1 MANKKLKQYFFQ
13 HDAFAREDPKLIRVR
28 MEYGSAGYGVYFML
42 LEYLFSQPNYMS
54 ETTYNA
60 IGYNLHESAGMV
72 KSIVE
77 DFGLFTLSPDGK
89 WFHSES
95 FSKRMASLDSAACS
109 RSSAAA
115 KAAKAR
121 WSVAPTI
128 HKPKNDAS
136 RMRHAC
142 KNDASRMRHASE
154 NDANNI
160 ILDKDIVVN
169 DINSNTESMRKQ
181 NSVDG
186 MQPCRYKDEL
196 YKEQS
201 FWESSAMRFH
211 RKVEEL
217 KPEIEKFQLEVIA
230 QDTQHQSYSDYR
242 RHFFN
247 WLRIQIQESE
257 KNATDNS
264 TGRSSPG
271 PQGKGSKADFNAA
284 AEEQARTA
292 ILRIDR
298 GLEQEK
304 PGF

>member
-54 ETTYNA
+54 ETTYNS
-60 IGYNLHESAGMV
+60 IGYNLHESARMV

-121 WSVAPTI
+121 WSAAPTI
-128 HKPKNDAS
+128 SKPKNDAS
-136 RMRHAC
+136 RMRHAY
-142 KNDASRMRHASE
+142 KNDASRMRHASK

-160 ILDKDIVVN
+160 ILDKDIVVVN
-169 DINSNTESMRKQ
+169 NNNNKESMREP
-181 NSVDG
+181 NSDG
-186 MQPCRYKDEL
+186 AVQTCSFKDEL
-196 YKEQS
+196 MNEQS

-211 RKVEEL
+211 RKVEDL
-217 KPEIEKFQLEVIA
+217 KPLLEQFQLEVIA
-230 QDTQHQSYSDYR
+230 QDTHHMDYSDYR

-257 KNATDNS
+257 RNATDNS

-271 PQGKGSKADFNAA
+271 HYGQGSKADFNAA

-298 GLEQEK
+298 GVESEK